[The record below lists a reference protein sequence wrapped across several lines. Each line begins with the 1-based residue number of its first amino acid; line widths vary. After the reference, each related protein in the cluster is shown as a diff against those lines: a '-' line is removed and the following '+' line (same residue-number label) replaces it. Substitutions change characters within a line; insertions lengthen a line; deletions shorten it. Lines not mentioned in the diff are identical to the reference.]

1 MHLLLSTL
9 TPMKQ
14 SYTSKTEVKKSTQ
27 KKSDITVSLALLTGN
42 EYLQE
47 NKEKSCKLHL
57 SKFSL
62 YANLLTPVLKP
73 PWRNRLARSAVN
85 RKVGGSSP
93 PGGASA
99 MLILLGSGL
108 SKDEILF
115 AKSVLSTSCSDCKD
129 STPLVVSKFPAHCN
143 WAAADDGAI
152 RESAVVIYDEAC
164 EGLAA
169 LLPGGGASIL
179 GVTAV
184 KVPPVVGNKVAVP
197 LAVAVGTVGGEAA
210 TAAKAAMVG
219 LVRVAA
225 AEICVG
231 TKGVAGLMAVPGTA
245 EVKFPKT
252 DVAVGVF
259 KAVIP
264 HKPCSCCNFFWSFS
278 FCVSA
283 NFTTNGAEQ
292 PSIVWL

>member
-1 MHLLLSTL
+1 MFFLQEVTKRIPLSFCDRFKKVFAL
-9 TPMKQ
+9 
-14 SYTSKTEVKKSTQ
+14 SYNDLYAHGVGTIAPRRGKNLNNSKTIHASTAAH
-27 KKSDITVSLALLTGN
+27 T
-42 EYLQE
+42 
-47 NKEKSCKLHL
+47 
-57 SKFSL
+57 
-62 YANLLTPVLKP
+62 YANEGKKHIKDQSNILTEALKP

-93 PGGASA
+93 PGGA
-99 MLILLGSGL
+99 
-108 SKDEILF
+108 LF
-115 AKSVLSTSCSDCKD
+115 N
-129 STPLVVSKFPAHCN
+129 CN

-152 RESAVVIYDEAC
+152 RESVVVIYDEAC

-184 KVPPVVGNKVAVP
+184 KVPPAVGNKVAVP
-197 LAVAVGTVGGEAA
+197 VAVAVGTVGGEAA

-225 AEICVG
+225 AEICAG
-231 TKGVAGLMAVPGTA
+231 TNGVAGLMAVPGTA
-245 EVKFPKT
+245 GFKFPKT
-252 DVAVGVF
+252 DVAVGVL
-259 KAVIP
+259 KALIP